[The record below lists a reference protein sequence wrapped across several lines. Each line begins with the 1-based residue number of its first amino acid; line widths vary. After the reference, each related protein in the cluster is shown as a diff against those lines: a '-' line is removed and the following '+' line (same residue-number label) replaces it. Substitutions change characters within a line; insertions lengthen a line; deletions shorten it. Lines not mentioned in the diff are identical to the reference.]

1 MAHGGLIIKCSLAFS
16 CLGTPVSLAAPG
28 LWGGGVGSHLKN
40 IDMSTKKTGGQNW
53 QYKGHLFIVWGW
65 SRAERHLFLF
75 HWGHDHW
82 VTHNFDTLSM
92 SMSDSDDHG
101 SAARIDLGFAN
112 KVEWVGK
119 FINIDSTKNAMTTHF
134 HLQPLS
140 GHYPLSSFDAI
151 AFYTSWLCVQS
162 VPFLIMLVS
171 SSTCSCL
178 LCLSMQTSLSIYLPF
193 YPIKWL
199 FPIHL

>member
-1 MAHGGLIIKCSLAFS
+1 MTKLAIQRTLIYSMGAETGQSVTFSTFAGDTTIEWLIIL
-16 CLGTPVSLAAPG
+16 T
-28 LWGGGVGSHLKN
+28 LW
-40 IDMSTKKTGGQNW
+40 
-53 QYKGHLFIVWGW
+53 
-65 SRAERHLFLF
+65 ACP
-75 HWGHDHW
+75 W
-82 VTHNFDTLSM
+82 VTQMTTEVL
-92 SMSDSDDHG
+92 
-101 SAARIDLGFAN
+101 ARIDLGFAN
-112 KVEWVGK
+112 KVDWVGK

-151 AFYTSWLCVQS
+151 AFYILWLCVCS
-162 VPFLIMLVS
+162 VPFSIMLVS
-171 SSTCSCL
+171 SSTFSCL